1 MIRVTQ
7 QNYSTLIV
15 ETPILIQKQNLIVGN
30 LEKLHEHHTELE
42 THRYQ
47 MSLST
52 LSSFKELYQLMA
64 RQYDVP
70 DGLYNGKSYKKILFW
85 NWSGTMPVGREN
97 SNFGVGVGRDRFKKA
112 GCPVWQC
119 ETSEN
124 RDNPLQYDA
133 MWMEPLDELNVRLHP
148 SPEVYQQELAK
159 FSQNNK
165 VNYAAGKTKLAV
177 SFASNCESKSNRE
190 EMTDLLIKHGIKT
203 DICGACGNL
212 TCGEPSI
219 YSRPQDVE
227 EECLQRITPNYKFFL
242 AFHNSMCQ
250 DYTPER

>member
-47 MSLST
+47 MSLSS

-133 MWMEPLDELNVRLHP
+133 IIFNQVYWNEKDVPKERSPYQRYIYYSNESPGHTHTPENFPMGFFNWTMTYRWDSDLVHPYGWMEPLDDLNVPLHP
-148 SPEVYQQELAK
+148 SPKVYQEILVK
-159 FSQNNK
+159 FSI
-165 VNYAAGKTKLAV
+165 V
-177 SFASNCESKSNRE
+177 
-190 EMTDLLIKHGIKT
+190 
-203 DICGACGNL
+203 
-212 TCGEPSI
+212 
-219 YSRPQDVE
+219 
-227 EECLQRITPNYKFFL
+227 
-242 AFHNSMCQ
+242 
-250 DYTPER
+250 